1 MNKTH
6 NNLEAIEAQAGT
18 QTWAESCEVIAVYE
32 PPPSDVIEERG
43 VVIVLYSGSCC
54 LTDQHLFTYLVAY
67 NYQ

>member
-6 NNLEAIEAQAGT
+6 NNLEEIGS
-18 QTWAESCEVIAVYE
+18 QTWAELCEVITVYV

-54 LTDQHLFTYLVAY
+54 LTIQHLFT
-67 NYQ
+67 